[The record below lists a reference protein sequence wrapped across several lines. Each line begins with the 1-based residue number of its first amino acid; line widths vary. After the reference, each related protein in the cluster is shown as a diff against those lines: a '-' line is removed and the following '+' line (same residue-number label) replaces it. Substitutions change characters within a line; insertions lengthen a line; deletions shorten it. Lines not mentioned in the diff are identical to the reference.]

1 MEPGPPCMARG
12 RHSTWE
18 QGTQWLHGQRPALG
32 SCWAP
37 GASIPSMP
45 ARPSLFQR
53 IARRDKPSPVS
64 NAKKYVGE
72 LLGSHQ
78 GCQVLFRTSRWNV
91 GLLLRRCSGK
101 VTHIAMVGQPLGF
114 SRVTAGFSSYDGD
127 FRLPLVLGQGSPIT
141 FFKASRGPSPLP

>member
-1 MEPGPPCMARG
+1 MISNPAPPAQVFHDHLRQPRGAGRGLAMEPGPPCMARG

-53 IARRDKPSPVS
+53 IARRDKPSTVS
-64 NAKKYVGE
+64 NAKK
-72 LLGSHQ
+72 
-78 GCQVLFRTSRWNV
+78 
-91 GLLLRRCSGK
+91 
-101 VTHIAMVGQPLGF
+101 
-114 SRVTAGFSSYDGD
+114 
-127 FRLPLVLGQGSPIT
+127 
-141 FFKASRGPSPLP
+141 